1 MKIKA
6 LKNTTKTLKNLSDDQ
21 MFVGVLVIVSVIY
34 VTLVVKSDNSNDRL
48 LNFYSSPSGI
58 LFGTAL
64 IVVALAVNHA
74 SIKKM
79 VPILGK
85 YSKKTAILSGF
96 VVFFNIFSLI
106 YAGKVREDL
115 LIPSGG
121 ELKYVDDED
130 GRVVKKK
137 FQFTNADDVD
147 FDDGES
153 GGNTGGNTGG
163 NSGDSDDDICEEGMN
178 KKDIK
183 TEIKKLKLEKKIAT
197 GERKEE
203 VKRQLQICKAL
214 RDGDVGGGTTGG
226 TTGGNSGDSDDDICE
241 EGMNKKDI
249 KTEIKKLKL
258 EKKIATGER
267 KEEVKRQLQICK
279 ALRDGDV
286 GGGTTGGTTGGNSG
300 GGGNTGGSDDDIC
313 EEGMTKKQLKKI
325 KKKLK
330 AEAKTA
336 TGEDKEEIKRQIK
349 ICRNLQRGG
358 DGGNTGGD
366 SSGSDDDICE
376 EGMNKK
382 DIKTE
387 IKKLRAEKKIA
398 TGERK
403 EEVKRQLNTCKA
415 LRDGDVGGGTTG
427 GTTGGNSGDSDDDI
441 CEEGMNKRQIK
452 TEIKKLRAEKKI
464 ATGERKEEVKR
475 QLNTCV
481 NLKQALKR
489 REGFENYVNGENEDE
504 DLNVVEKKLS
514 NSCRKVVVDPD
525 TTNISGAD
533 LGGDLFD
540 LADFEK
546 KVIV

>member
-21 MFVGVLVIVSVIY
+21 MLVGVLVIVSVIY

-121 ELKYVDDED
+121 ELKYVDDDD

-153 GGNTGGNTGG
+153 G
-163 NSGDSDDDICEEGMN
+163 D
-178 KKDIK
+178 
-183 TEIKKLKLEKKIAT
+183 
-197 GERKEE
+197 
-203 VKRQLQICKAL
+203 
-214 RDGDVGGGTTGG
+214 
-226 TTGGNSGDSDDDICE
+226 
-241 EGMNKKDI
+241 
-249 KTEIKKLKL
+249 
-258 EKKIATGER
+258 
-267 KEEVKRQLQICK
+267 
-279 ALRDGDV
+279 
-286 GGGTTGGTTGGNSG
+286 SG
-300 GGGNTGGSDDDIC
+300 GGGDDDIC

-330 AEAKTA
+330 LEAKTA
-336 TGEDKEEIKRQIK
+336 TGEDKEEVKRQIRR
-349 ICRNLQRGG
+349 C
-358 DGGNTGGD
+358 
-366 SSGSDDDICE
+366 
-376 EGMNKK
+376 
-382 DIKTE
+382 
-387 IKKLRAEKKIA
+387 
-398 TGERK
+398 
-403 EEVKRQLNTCKA
+403 VA
-415 LRDGDVGGGTTG
+415 LRDG
-427 GTTGGNSGDSDDDI
+427 
-441 CEEGMNKRQIK
+441 
-452 TEIKKLRAEKKI
+452 
-464 ATGERKEEVKR
+464 
-475 QLNTCV
+475 
-481 NLKQALKR
+481 
-489 REGFENYVNGENEDE
+489 EGFENYVNGENEDE

-514 NSCRKVVVDPD
+514 NSCRKVVVNPD

>member
-21 MFVGVLVIVSVIY
+21 MLVGVLVIVSVIY

-106 YAGKVREDL
+106 YSGKVREDL

-130 GRVVKKK
+130 GSVVKKK

-153 GGNTGGNTGG
+153 GGGDGGDRYGG
-163 NSGDSDDDICEEGMN
+163 IYEDMSKDELKEAKNRL
-178 KKDIK
+178 KKEDKKKNK
-183 TEIKKLKLEKKIAT
+183 TEIKYIASLIRAMR
-197 GERKEE
+197 E
-203 VKRQLQICKAL
+203 
-214 RDGDVGGGTTGG
+214 GGG
-226 TTGGNSGDSDDDICE
+226 GGN
-241 EGMNKKDI
+241 
-249 KTEIKKLKL
+249 T
-258 EKKIATGER
+258 
-267 KEEVKRQLQICK
+267 
-279 ALRDGDV
+279 
-286 GGGTTGGTTGGNSG
+286 
-300 GGGNTGGSDDDIC
+300 GGNTGGSDDDIC
-313 EEGMTKKQLKKI
+313 EEGMTKKELKTEL
-325 KKKLK
+325 KKLK
-330 AEAKTA
+330 RKKKTL
-336 TGEDKEEIKRQIK
+336 TGGKKVEVTRQIK
-349 ICRNLQRGG
+349 I
-358 DGGNTGGD
+358 
-366 SSGSDDDICE
+366 
-376 EGMNKK
+376 
-382 DIKTE
+382 
-387 IKKLRAEKKIA
+387 
-398 TGERK
+398 
-403 EEVKRQLNTCKA
+403 CKA
-415 LRDGDVGGGTTG
+415 LRDG
-427 GTTGGNSGDSDDDI
+427 
-441 CEEGMNKRQIK
+441 
-452 TEIKKLRAEKKI
+452 
-464 ATGERKEEVKR
+464 
-475 QLNTCV
+475 
-481 NLKQALKR
+481 
-489 REGFENYVNGENEDE
+489 EGFENYVNGENEDE

>member
-21 MFVGVLVIVSVIY
+21 MLVGVLVIVSVIY

-106 YAGKVREDL
+106 YSGKVREDL

-130 GRVVKKK
+130 GSVVKKK
-137 FQFTNADDVD
+137 FQFTNADDVN

-153 GGNTGGNTGG
+153 GGGDGGDRYGG
-163 NSGDSDDDICEEGMN
+163 IYEDMSKDELKDAKNRL
-178 KKDIK
+178 KKEDKKKNK
-183 TEIKKLKLEKKIAT
+183 TEIKYIASLIRAMR
-197 GERKEE
+197 E
-203 VKRQLQICKAL
+203 
-214 RDGDVGGGTTGG
+214 GGG
-226 TTGGNSGDSDDDICE
+226 GGN
-241 EGMNKKDI
+241 
-249 KTEIKKLKL
+249 T
-258 EKKIATGER
+258 
-267 KEEVKRQLQICK
+267 
-279 ALRDGDV
+279 
-286 GGGTTGGTTGGNSG
+286 
-300 GGGNTGGSDDDIC
+300 GGNTGGSDDDIC
-313 EEGMTKKQLKKI
+313 EEGMTKKELKTEL
-325 KKKLK
+325 KKLK
-330 AEAKTA
+330 RKKKTL
-336 TGEDKEEIKRQIK
+336 TGGKKVEVTRQIK
-349 ICRNLQRGG
+349 I
-358 DGGNTGGD
+358 
-366 SSGSDDDICE
+366 
-376 EGMNKK
+376 
-382 DIKTE
+382 
-387 IKKLRAEKKIA
+387 
-398 TGERK
+398 
-403 EEVKRQLNTCKA
+403 CKA
-415 LRDGDVGGGTTG
+415 LRDG
-427 GTTGGNSGDSDDDI
+427 
-441 CEEGMNKRQIK
+441 
-452 TEIKKLRAEKKI
+452 
-464 ATGERKEEVKR
+464 
-475 QLNTCV
+475 
-481 NLKQALKR
+481 
-489 REGFENYVNGENEDE
+489 EGFENYVNGENEDE

>member
-21 MFVGVLVIVSVIY
+21 MLVGVLVIVSVIY

-106 YAGKVREDL
+106 YSGKVREDL

-130 GRVVKKK
+130 GSVVKKK
-137 FQFTNADDVD
+137 FQFTNADDVN

-153 GGNTGGNTGG
+153 GGGDGGDRYGG
-163 NSGDSDDDICEEGMN
+163 IYEDMSKDELKDAKNRL
-178 KKDIK
+178 KKEDKKKNK
-183 TEIKKLKLEKKIAT
+183 TEIKYIASLIRAMR
-197 GERKEE
+197 E
-203 VKRQLQICKAL
+203 
-214 RDGDVGGGTTGG
+214 GGG
-226 TTGGNSGDSDDDICE
+226 GGN
-241 EGMNKKDI
+241 
-249 KTEIKKLKL
+249 T
-258 EKKIATGER
+258 
-267 KEEVKRQLQICK
+267 
-279 ALRDGDV
+279 
-286 GGGTTGGTTGGNSG
+286 
-300 GGGNTGGSDDDIC
+300 GGNTGGSDDDIC

-336 TGEDKEEIKRQIK
+336 TGEDREEIKRQIK
-349 ICRNLQRGG
+349 ICN
-358 DGGNTGGD
+358 
-366 SSGSDDDICE
+366 
-376 EGMNKK
+376 
-382 DIKTE
+382 
-387 IKKLRAEKKIA
+387 
-398 TGERK
+398 
-403 EEVKRQLNTCKA
+403 A
-415 LRDGDVGGGTTG
+415 LRYG
-427 GTTGGNSGDSDDDI
+427 
-441 CEEGMNKRQIK
+441 
-452 TEIKKLRAEKKI
+452 
-464 ATGERKEEVKR
+464 
-475 QLNTCV
+475 
-481 NLKQALKR
+481 
-489 REGFENYVNGENEDE
+489 EGFENYVNGENEDE

>member
-21 MFVGVLVIVSVIY
+21 MLVGVLVIVSVIY

-58 LFGTAL
+58 LFGTLL

-153 GGNTGGNTGG
+153 GDSGGGG
-163 NSGDSDDDICEEGMN
+163 GGGGDSDDDICEEDMT

-183 TEIKKLKLEKKIAT
+183 TEIKKLRVEAKIATGERKEEVKRQLKICKNLRDGRDGGGGGGGTTGGNSGGGGSDDDKCEEGMNKKKIKNKIKKLRVEAKIATGERKEEVKRQLKICKNLRDGGGGGGGTTGGNSGGGGSDDDKCEEDMTKKEIKTEIKKLSVEAKTATGERKEEVKRQLKICRNLRDGGNSDDGGSDDDICEEGMTKKQIKKIKKKLKLEKKIAT

-203 VKRQLQICKAL
+203 VKRQ
-214 RDGDVGGGTTGG
+214 
-226 TTGGNSGDSDDDICE
+226 
-241 EGMNKKDI
+241 
-249 KTEIKKLKL
+249 
-258 EKKIATGER
+258 
-267 KEEVKRQLQICK
+267 
-279 ALRDGDV
+279 
-286 GGGTTGGTTGGNSG
+286 
-300 GGGNTGGSDDDIC
+300 
-313 EEGMTKKQLKKI
+313 
-325 KKKLK
+325 
-330 AEAKTA
+330 
-336 TGEDKEEIKRQIK
+336 IK
-349 ICRNLQRGG
+349 ICRNLQRG
-358 DGGNTGGD
+358 
-366 SSGSDDDICE
+366 
-376 EGMNKK
+376 
-382 DIKTE
+382 
-387 IKKLRAEKKIA
+387 
-398 TGERK
+398 
-403 EEVKRQLNTCKA
+403 
-415 LRDGDVGGGTTG
+415 
-427 GTTGGNSGDSDDDI
+427 
-441 CEEGMNKRQIK
+441 
-452 TEIKKLRAEKKI
+452 
-464 ATGERKEEVKR
+464 
-475 QLNTCV
+475 
-481 NLKQALKR
+481 
-489 REGFENYVNGENEDE
+489 EGFENYVNGENEDE

>member
-21 MFVGVLVIVSVIY
+21 MLVGVLVIVSVIY

-58 LFGTAL
+58 LFGTLL

-153 GGNTGGNTGG
+153 G
-163 NSGDSDDDICEEGMN
+163 D
-178 KKDIK
+178 
-183 TEIKKLKLEKKIAT
+183 
-197 GERKEE
+197 
-203 VKRQLQICKAL
+203 
-214 RDGDVGGGTTGG
+214 
-226 TTGGNSGDSDDDICE
+226 
-241 EGMNKKDI
+241 
-249 KTEIKKLKL
+249 
-258 EKKIATGER
+258 
-267 KEEVKRQLQICK
+267 
-279 ALRDGDV
+279 
-286 GGGTTGGTTGGNSG
+286 SG
-300 GGGNTGGSDDDIC
+300 GGSDRYGGIYEDMNKSDLKEAKNLLK
-313 EEGMTKKQLKKI
+313 EED
-325 KKKLK
+325 KKKNK
-330 AEAKTA
+330 
-336 TGEDKEEIKRQIK
+336 DEIRYI
-349 ICRNLQRGG
+349 
-358 DGGNTGGD
+358 
-366 SSGSDDDICE
+366 SDLVSAI
-376 EGMNKK
+376 
-382 DIKTE
+382 
-387 IKKLRAEKKIA
+387 
-398 TGERK
+398 
-403 EEVKRQLNTCKA
+403 
-415 LRDGDVGGGTTG
+415 
-427 GTTGGNSGDSDDDI
+427 
-441 CEEGMNKRQIK
+441 
-452 TEIKKLRAEKKI
+452 
-464 ATGERKEEVKR
+464 
-475 QLNTCV
+475 
-481 NLKQALKR
+481 

-546 KVIV
+546 KVLV

>member
-21 MFVGVLVIVSVIY
+21 MLVGVLVIVSVIY

-58 LFGTAL
+58 LFGTLL

-153 GGNTGGNTGG
+153 GDSGGGG
-163 NSGDSDDDICEEGMN
+163 GGGGDSDDDICEEDMT

-183 TEIKKLKLEKKIAT
+183 TEIKKLRVEAKIATGERKEEVKRQLKICKNLRDGGGGGGGTTGGNSGGGGSDDDKCEEDMTKKEIKTEIKKLSVEAKTATGERKEEVKRQLKICRNLRDGGNSDDGGSDDDICEEGMTKKQIKKIKKKLKLEKKIAT

-203 VKRQLQICKAL
+203 VKRQ
-214 RDGDVGGGTTGG
+214 
-226 TTGGNSGDSDDDICE
+226 
-241 EGMNKKDI
+241 
-249 KTEIKKLKL
+249 
-258 EKKIATGER
+258 
-267 KEEVKRQLQICK
+267 
-279 ALRDGDV
+279 
-286 GGGTTGGTTGGNSG
+286 
-300 GGGNTGGSDDDIC
+300 
-313 EEGMTKKQLKKI
+313 
-325 KKKLK
+325 
-330 AEAKTA
+330 
-336 TGEDKEEIKRQIK
+336 IK
-349 ICRNLQRGG
+349 ICRNLQRG
-358 DGGNTGGD
+358 
-366 SSGSDDDICE
+366 
-376 EGMNKK
+376 
-382 DIKTE
+382 
-387 IKKLRAEKKIA
+387 
-398 TGERK
+398 
-403 EEVKRQLNTCKA
+403 
-415 LRDGDVGGGTTG
+415 
-427 GTTGGNSGDSDDDI
+427 
-441 CEEGMNKRQIK
+441 
-452 TEIKKLRAEKKI
+452 
-464 ATGERKEEVKR
+464 
-475 QLNTCV
+475 
-481 NLKQALKR
+481 
-489 REGFENYVNGENEDE
+489 EGFENYVNGENEDE

-546 KVIV
+546 KVLV

>member
-183 TEIKKLKLEKKIAT
+183 TEIKKLRA
-197 GERKEE
+197 
-203 VKRQLQICKAL
+203 
-214 RDGDVGGGTTGG
+214 
-226 TTGGNSGDSDDDICE
+226 
-241 EGMNKKDI
+241 
-249 KTEIKKLKL
+249 

>member
-21 MFVGVLVIVSVIY
+21 MLVGVLVIVSVIY

-58 LFGTAL
+58 LFGTLL

-153 GGNTGGNTGG
+153 GDSGGGG
-163 NSGDSDDDICEEGMN
+163 GGGGDSDDDICEEDMT

-183 TEIKKLKLEKKIAT
+183 TEIKKLRVEAKIAT

-203 VKRQLQICKAL
+203 VKRQ
-214 RDGDVGGGTTGG
+214 
-226 TTGGNSGDSDDDICE
+226 
-241 EGMNKKDI
+241 
-249 KTEIKKLKL
+249 
-258 EKKIATGER
+258 
-267 KEEVKRQLQICK
+267 
-279 ALRDGDV
+279 
-286 GGGTTGGTTGGNSG
+286 
-300 GGGNTGGSDDDIC
+300 
-313 EEGMTKKQLKKI
+313 
-325 KKKLK
+325 
-330 AEAKTA
+330 
-336 TGEDKEEIKRQIK
+336 IK
-349 ICRNLQRGG
+349 ICRNLQRG
-358 DGGNTGGD
+358 
-366 SSGSDDDICE
+366 
-376 EGMNKK
+376 
-382 DIKTE
+382 
-387 IKKLRAEKKIA
+387 
-398 TGERK
+398 
-403 EEVKRQLNTCKA
+403 
-415 LRDGDVGGGTTG
+415 
-427 GTTGGNSGDSDDDI
+427 
-441 CEEGMNKRQIK
+441 
-452 TEIKKLRAEKKI
+452 
-464 ATGERKEEVKR
+464 
-475 QLNTCV
+475 
-481 NLKQALKR
+481 
-489 REGFENYVNGENEDE
+489 EGFENYVNGENEDE

>member
-21 MFVGVLVIVSVIY
+21 MLVGVLVIVSVIY

-130 GRVVKKK
+130 GSVVKKK
-137 FQFTNADDVD
+137 FQFTNADDVN

-153 GGNTGGNTGG
+153 GGGDGGDRYGG
-163 NSGDSDDDICEEGMN
+163 IYEDMSKDELKDAKNRL
-178 KKDIK
+178 KKEDKKKNK
-183 TEIKKLKLEKKIAT
+183 TEIKYIASLIRAMR
-197 GERKEE
+197 E
-203 VKRQLQICKAL
+203 
-214 RDGDVGGGTTGG
+214 GGG
-226 TTGGNSGDSDDDICE
+226 GGN
-241 EGMNKKDI
+241 
-249 KTEIKKLKL
+249 T
-258 EKKIATGER
+258 
-267 KEEVKRQLQICK
+267 
-279 ALRDGDV
+279 
-286 GGGTTGGTTGGNSG
+286 
-300 GGGNTGGSDDDIC
+300 GGNTGGSDDDIC
-313 EEGMTKKQLKKI
+313 EEGMTKKELKTEL
-325 KKKLK
+325 KKLK
-330 AEAKTA
+330 RKKKTL
-336 TGEDKEEIKRQIK
+336 TGGKKVEVTRQIK
-349 ICRNLQRGG
+349 I
-358 DGGNTGGD
+358 
-366 SSGSDDDICE
+366 
-376 EGMNKK
+376 
-382 DIKTE
+382 
-387 IKKLRAEKKIA
+387 
-398 TGERK
+398 
-403 EEVKRQLNTCKA
+403 CKA
-415 LRDGDVGGGTTG
+415 LRDG
-427 GTTGGNSGDSDDDI
+427 
-441 CEEGMNKRQIK
+441 
-452 TEIKKLRAEKKI
+452 
-464 ATGERKEEVKR
+464 
-475 QLNTCV
+475 
-481 NLKQALKR
+481 
-489 REGFENYVNGENEDE
+489 EGFENYVNGENEDE

>member
-153 GGNTGGNTGG
+153 GGNTGG
-163 NSGDSDDDICEEGMN
+163 
-178 KKDIK
+178 
-183 TEIKKLKLEKKIAT
+183 
-197 GERKEE
+197 
-203 VKRQLQICKAL
+203 
-214 RDGDVGGGTTGG
+214 
-226 TTGGNSGDSDDDICE
+226 
-241 EGMNKKDI
+241 
-249 KTEIKKLKL
+249 
-258 EKKIATGER
+258 
-267 KEEVKRQLQICK
+267 
-279 ALRDGDV
+279 
-286 GGGTTGGTTGGNSG
+286 TTGGNSG

-441 CEEGMNKRQIK
+441 CEEGMNKKEIK
-452 TEIKKLRAEKKI
+452 KEIKKLK
-464 ATGERKEEVKR
+464 GQEENCDR
-475 QLNTCV
+475 
-481 NLKQALKR
+481 
-489 REGFENYVNGENEDE
+489 
-504 DLNVVEKKLS
+504 
-514 NSCRKVVVDPD
+514 
-525 TTNISGAD
+525 
-533 LGGDLFD
+533 
-540 LADFEK
+540 
-546 KVIV
+546 

>member
-21 MFVGVLVIVSVIY
+21 MLVGVLVIVSVIY

-106 YAGKVREDL
+106 YSGKVREDL

-130 GRVVKKK
+130 GSVVKKK
-137 FQFTNADDVD
+137 FQFTNADDVN

-153 GGNTGGNTGG
+153 GGGDGGDRYGG
-163 NSGDSDDDICEEGMN
+163 IYEDMSKDELKEAKNRL
-178 KKDIK
+178 KKEDKKKNK
-183 TEIKKLKLEKKIAT
+183 TEIKYIASLIRAMR
-197 GERKEE
+197 E
-203 VKRQLQICKAL
+203 
-214 RDGDVGGGTTGG
+214 GGG
-226 TTGGNSGDSDDDICE
+226 GGN
-241 EGMNKKDI
+241 
-249 KTEIKKLKL
+249 T
-258 EKKIATGER
+258 
-267 KEEVKRQLQICK
+267 
-279 ALRDGDV
+279 
-286 GGGTTGGTTGGNSG
+286 
-300 GGGNTGGSDDDIC
+300 GGNTGGSDDDIC
-313 EEGMTKKQLKKI
+313 EEGMTKKELKTEL
-325 KKKLK
+325 KKLK
-330 AEAKTA
+330 RKKKTL
-336 TGEDKEEIKRQIK
+336 TGGKKVEVTRQIK
-349 ICRNLQRGG
+349 I
-358 DGGNTGGD
+358 
-366 SSGSDDDICE
+366 
-376 EGMNKK
+376 
-382 DIKTE
+382 
-387 IKKLRAEKKIA
+387 
-398 TGERK
+398 
-403 EEVKRQLNTCKA
+403 CKA
-415 LRDGDVGGGTTG
+415 LRDG
-427 GTTGGNSGDSDDDI
+427 
-441 CEEGMNKRQIK
+441 
-452 TEIKKLRAEKKI
+452 
-464 ATGERKEEVKR
+464 
-475 QLNTCV
+475 
-481 NLKQALKR
+481 
-489 REGFENYVNGENEDE
+489 EGFENYVNGENEDE